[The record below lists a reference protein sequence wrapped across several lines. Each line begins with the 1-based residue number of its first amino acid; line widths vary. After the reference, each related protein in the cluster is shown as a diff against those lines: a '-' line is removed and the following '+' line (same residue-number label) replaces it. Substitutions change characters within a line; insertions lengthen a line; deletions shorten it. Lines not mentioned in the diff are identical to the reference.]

1 MESVLEDIVIVGGG
15 VAGLATSLGLHRLG
29 IRSLVLESSDNLR
42 SAGYALTA
50 FTNAWKAL
58 DALGIGDL
66 IRQQHE
72 RLQGNVTTST
82 ISGLQTS
89 ELPFKAKG
97 KHDEHEVRCVKRRL
111 LLEALA
117 KELPSGTIRL
127 SSKVVCIEESGFF
140 KLVHLAD
147 GTVLKS
153 KVLIGCDGVNSVVAK
168 WLGFKK
174 PAFAGRLAIR
184 GSVEFKHGHG
194 FEPKFMQF
202 FGKGVRSGA
211 IPIDDNSVYWFVT
224 WTPSSKEEE
233 LEQDPAKVKQ
243 LILSKL
249 GKIPEKVRALIENYE
264 LDGFI
269 SLPLRYR
276 HPWELLWGNISKGN
290 VCVAGDALHPLTP
303 DLGQGGCCALEDSV
317 VLARCLA
324 EVLLT
329 KPIGKTKEKGEEEKD
344 EYKRIEM
351 GLKKYAKER
360 EWRSIKLI
368 SVSYVVGFIQENRWK
383 MMTFLRDN
391 ALVGFIAGLYL
402 KMADFDCGKLTIS

>member
-1 MESVLEDIVIVGGG
+1 MEAVPEDIVIVGAG

-29 IRSLVLESSDNLR
+29 IRSLILESSENLR
-42 SAGYALTA
+42 SAGYCLTI

-58 DALGIGDL
+58 DALGIGDS

-72 RLQGNVTTST
+72 RLRRLVTNSA

-89 ELPFKAKG
+89 DLPFETAKAKHG
-97 KHDEHEVRCVKRRL
+97 EHEVRCVKRKI

-117 KELPSGTIRL
+117 KELPTGTIRF

-147 GTVLKS
+147 GTILKT
-153 KVLIGCDGVNSVVAK
+153 KVLIGCDGVNSVVAN

-174 PAFAGRLAIR
+174 AAFAGRLAIR
-184 GSVEFKHGHG
+184 GCAEFEGGHG
-194 FEPKFMQF
+194 FEPKFMLF

-211 IPIDDNSVYWFVT
+211 LRVNDNSVYWFVT

-233 LEQDPAKVKQ
+233 LEQDRAKVKQ
-243 LILSKL
+243 IVLSKL
-249 GKIPEKVRALIENYE
+249 GKVTEQARALIENYE

-269 SLPLRYR
+269 SLPLRFR

-290 VCVAGDALHPLTP
+290 VCIAGDALHPVTP
-303 DLGQGGCCALEDSV
+303 DIGQGGCCALEDAV
-317 VLARCLA
+317 VLARCLG
-324 EVLLT
+324 EVLLR
-329 KPIGKTKEKGEEEKD
+329 KPKEKGEEEKD

-360 EWRSIKLI
+360 AWRSVKLI
-368 SVSYVVGFIQENRWK
+368 SVSYLVGFIQESRWN

-391 ALVGFIAGLYL
+391 ALAGFLSGFTL

>member
-42 SAGYALTA
+42 SAGYALTV

-89 ELPFKAKG
+89 ELPYKAKG
-97 KHDEHEVRCVKRRL
+97 KHGEHEVRCVKRRL

-117 KELPSGTIRL
+117 KELPSGTIRF
-127 SSKVVCIEESGFF
+127 SSEVVCIEESGFF
-140 KLVHLAD
+140 KLVHQWS
-147 GTVLKS
+147 S
-153 KVLIGCDGVNSVVAK
+153 KA
-168 WLGFKK
+168 
-174 PAFAGRLAIR
+174 R
-184 GSVEFKHGHG
+184 GSVEFKHGHRL
-194 FEPKFMQF
+194 EPKFMQF
-202 FGKGVRSGA
+202 FGEGVRSGA

-276 HPWELLWGNISKGN
+276 HPWELLWGNISKGT

-329 KPIGKTKEKGEEEKD
+329 KPTGKTKEKGEEEKD

>member
-1 MESVLEDIVIVGGG
+1 MEAVPEDIVIVGAG

-29 IRSLVLESSDNLR
+29 IRSLVLESSENLR
-42 SAGYALTA
+42 SAGYCLTT

-58 DALGIGDL
+58 DALGVGDS

-72 RLQGNVTTST
+72 RLRRYVANSA
-82 ISGLQTS
+82 ISGLQIS
-89 ELPFKAKG
+89 ELPFEKAKA
-97 KHDEHEVRCVKRRL
+97 KHGEHEVRCVKRKF

-117 KELPSGTIRL
+117 KELPTGTRRF

-147 GTVLKS
+147 GTILKT
-153 KVLIGCDGVNSVVAK
+153 KVLIGCDGVNSVVAN

-174 PAFAGRLAIR
+174 AAFAGRLAIR
-184 GSVEFKHGHG
+184 GCAEFEGGHG
-194 FEPKFMQF
+194 FEPNFMQF

-211 IPIDDNSVYWFVT
+211 IPVNDNSVYWHVT
-224 WTPSSKEEE
+224 WTPSSKGKVT
-233 LEQDPAKVKQ
+233 EQA
-243 LILSKL
+243 
-249 GKIPEKVRALIENYE
+249 RALIENYE

-269 SLPLRYR
+269 SLPLRFR

-290 VCVAGDALHPLTP
+290 VCIAGDALHPVTP
-303 DLGQGGCCALEDSV
+303 DLGQGGCCALEDAV
-317 VLARCLA
+317 VLARCLG
-324 EVLLT
+324 EVLLR
-329 KPIGKTKEKGEEEKD
+329 KPTEKGEEEKD
-344 EYKRIEM
+344 EHKRIEM

-360 EWRSIKLI
+360 AWRSTKLI
-368 SVSYVVGFIQENRWK
+368 SVSYLVGFIQESHGN

-391 ALVGFIAGLYL
+391 ALAGFLSGFLL

>member
-72 RLQGNVTTST
+72 LLQGNVTTST

-89 ELPFKAKG
+89 ELPYKAKG
-97 KHDEHEVRCVKRRL
+97 KHGEHEVRCVKRRL

-117 KELPSGTIRL
+117 KELPSGTIRF
-127 SSKVVCIEESGFF
+127 SSEVVCIEESGFF
-140 KLVHLAD
+140 KLVHQWS
-147 GTVLKS
+147 S
-153 KVLIGCDGVNSVVAK
+153 KA
-168 WLGFKK
+168 
-174 PAFAGRLAIR
+174 R
-184 GSVEFKHGHG
+184 GSVEFKHGHRL
-194 FEPKFMQF
+194 EPKFMQF
-202 FGKGVRSGA
+202 FGEGVRSGA

-249 GKIPEKVRALIENYE
+249 GKIPEKK
-264 LDGFI
+264 G
-269 SLPLRYR
+269 
-276 HPWELLWGNISKGN
+276 KGN
-290 VCVAGDALHPLTP
+290 DFV
-303 DLGQGGCCALEDSV
+303 
-317 VLARCLA
+317 
-324 EVLLT
+324 
-329 KPIGKTKEKGEEEKD
+329 
-344 EYKRIEM
+344 
-351 GLKKYAKER
+351 
-360 EWRSIKLI
+360 
-368 SVSYVVGFIQENRWK
+368 
-383 MMTFLRDN
+383 
-391 ALVGFIAGLYL
+391 YL
-402 KMADFDCGKLTIS
+402 KVQ

>member
-1 MESVLEDIVIVGGG
+1 MEAVPEDIVIVGAG

-29 IRSLVLESSDNLR
+29 IRSLVLESSENLR
-42 SAGYALTA
+42 SAGYCLTT

-58 DALGIGDL
+58 DALGVGDS

-72 RLQGNVTTST
+72 RLR
-82 ISGLQTS
+82 SG
-89 ELPFKAKG
+89 
-97 KHDEHEVRCVKRRL
+97 EHEVRCVKRKF

-117 KELPSGTIRL
+117 KELPTGTRRF

-147 GTVLKS
+147 GTILKT
-153 KVLIGCDGVNSVVAK
+153 KVLIGCDGVNSVVAN

-174 PAFAGRLAIR
+174 AAFAGRLAIR
-184 GSVEFKHGHG
+184 GCAEFEGGHG
-194 FEPKFMQF
+194 FEPNFMQF

-211 IPIDDNSVYWFVT
+211 IPVNDNSVYWHVT

-233 LEQDPAKVKQ
+233 LEQDRAKVKQ
-243 LILSKL
+243 IVLSKL
-249 GKIPEKVRALIENYE
+249 GKVTEQARALIENYE

-269 SLPLRYR
+269 SLPLRFR

-290 VCVAGDALHPLTP
+290 VCIAGDALHPVTP
-303 DLGQGGCCALEDSV
+303 DLGQGGCCALEDAV
-317 VLARCLA
+317 VLARCLG
-324 EVLLT
+324 EVLLR
-329 KPIGKTKEKGEEEKD
+329 KPTEKGEEEKD
-344 EYKRIEM
+344 EHKRIEM

-360 EWRSIKLI
+360 AWRSTKLI
-368 SVSYVVGFIQENRWK
+368 SVSYLVGFIQESHGN

-391 ALVGFIAGLYL
+391 ALAGFLSGFLL

>member
-50 FTNAWKAL
+50 YTNAWKAL

-89 ELPFKAKG
+89 ELPYKAKG
-97 KHDEHEVRCVKRRL
+97 KHGEHEVRCVKRRL

-117 KELPSGTIRL
+117 KELPSGTIRF

-202 FGKGVRSGA
+202 FGKGVRS
-211 IPIDDNSVYWFVT
+211 
-224 WTPSSKEEE
+224 EEE

-391 ALVGFIAGLYL
+391 ALVGFLAGLYL